1 MSAEDLSDQID
12 DLNIVYTTTRIAA
25 AMWIGATTL
34 GVIVLAEGG
43 GHGDWTGLA
52 TQIGT
57 AFGAGTSSFL
67 TLGVIR
73 TGNEINSLRVI
84 EAQQETEE
92 ILEPLN
98 ALEEKQ

>member
-1 MSAEDLSDQID
+1 MSAEDISDQID
-12 DLNIVYTTTRIAA
+12 DLNIVYKSRRIAA
-25 AMWIGATTL
+25 AIWIGATTL

-57 AFGAGTSSFL
+57 AFGVGTSSYL

-73 TGNEINSLRVI
+73 SGNEINALRVI
-84 EAQQETEE
+84 EAQQEVEE
-92 ILEPLN
+92 TLEPQPPPLPD
-98 ALEEKQ
+98 